1 MKVSL
6 VTGLARE
13 AKAVRRRMKMIPGVM
28 RRSFS
33 DLPSPS
39 QRATVP

>member
-28 RRSFS
+28 G
-33 DLPSPS
+33 LPVGDAIVQLP
-39 QRATVP
+39 